1 MKNKK
6 ILIFGASSDIAQ
18 SLSKKLEK
26 DNILYKVSSNKDFVN
41 NSEKNN
47 WFYSTF
53 EDLNTIDQTI
63 NKIDSIDVIIIFNGR
78 LISSKKSSLQED
90 RELIDLN
97 FLYPKIIISKIIEK
111 YRSSSLHIAAVT
123 SVAGERGRYKNIT
136 YSSSKAALNSYL
148 SSIRQKYS
156 MHKITTIKLGMVKTK
171 MTSHLNLN
179 KFLTDTPEDASNLI
193 LKGLQSNKDIIISFK
208 WKLIM
213 SVIKMLPESIFKRLK
228 F

>member
-6 ILIFGASSDIAQ
+6 ILIFGAGSDIAQ
-18 SLSKKLEK
+18 SLTKKLEK

-41 NSEKNN
+41 SSQKNN

-63 NKIDSIDVIIIFNGR
+63 NMIDYIDVLIIFNGR
-78 LISSKKSSLQED
+78 LISSKKSSLEGD

-111 YRSSSLHIAAVT
+111 YNTKSLHIAAVT

-136 YSSSKAALNSYL
+136 YSSSKAALSSYL

-179 KFLTDTPEDASNLI
+179 KFLTDTPEDASDLI
-193 LKGLQSNKDIIISFK
+193 LRGLQSNKEIIISFK

-213 SVIKMLPESIFKRLK
+213 FVIKMLPEAIFKRLK

>member
-6 ILIFGASSDIAQ
+6 ILIFGAGSDIAQ
-18 SLSKKLEK
+18 SLTKKLEK

-41 NSEKNN
+41 SSQKNN

-63 NKIDSIDVIIIFNGR
+63 NMIDYIDVLIIFNGR
-78 LISSKKSSLQED
+78 LISSKKSSLEGD

-111 YRSSSLHIAAVT
+111 YNSKSLHIAAVT

-136 YSSSKAALNSYL
+136 YSSSKAALSSYL

-179 KFLTDTPEDASNLI
+179 KFLTDTPEDASDLI
-193 LKGLQSNKDIIISFK
+193 LRGLQSNKEIIISFK

-213 SVIKMLPESIFKRLK
+213 FVIKMLPEAIFKRLK

>member
-6 ILIFGASSDIAQ
+6 ILIFGAGSDIAQ
-18 SLSKKLEK
+18 SLTKKLEK

-41 NSEKNN
+41 SSQKNN

-63 NKIDSIDVIIIFNGR
+63 NMIDYIDVLIIFNGR
-78 LISSKKSSLQED
+78 LISSKKSSIEGD

-111 YRSSSLHIAAVT
+111 YNTKSLHIAAVT

-136 YSSSKAALNSYL
+136 YSSSKAALSSYL

-179 KFLTDTPEDASNLI
+179 KFLTDTPEDASDLI
-193 LKGLQSNKDIIISFK
+193 LRGLQSNKEIIISFK
-208 WKLIM
+208 WKLKCYQRRF
-213 SVIKMLPESIFKRLK
+213 SKD
-228 F
+228 